1 VAKSQ
6 IEPPP
11 ALIADSETHYID
23 GVAKLQDG
31 KRLITLIHADS
42 ILSSAQD
49 VALPEGIAP
58 SSAA

>member
-1 VAKSQ
+1 
-6 IEPPP
+6 
-11 ALIADSETHYID
+11 
-23 GVAKLQDG
+23 VAKLHDG

-49 VALPEGIAP
+49 VALPEETAP